1 MTMHNFTRALSEY
14 FDGPP
19 VRPQNEFADR
29 ARIHRSKVCR
39 LLKGTITCDR
49 NTLDL
54 ILNAVSDAAARRKLV
69 MAYINDYCSPGA
81 LLHLKADNMVSG
93 RVSTST
99 PQPKG
104 HGCPQ
109 GSARRPE
116 RERLREGPGRPPGSS
131 GLTKPAPSPSKAVL
145 AALPLE
151 PPSCCVDSTQAPK
164 PCYPSEVSCKNR
176 DLSSIV

>member
-1 MTMHNFTRALSEY
+1 MLQFAFTFLRNGTTNNRRPRKNLMTMHNFTRALSEY

-54 ILNAVSDAAARRKLV
+54 ILNAVPDAAARRKLV

-81 LLHLKADNMVSG
+81 LLHLKADKHGQWEGFDFHPLS
-93 RVSTST
+93 
-99 PQPKG
+99 PKG
-104 HGCPQ
+104 M
-109 GSARRPE
+109 
-116 RERLREGPGRPPGSS
+116 
-131 GLTKPAPSPSKAVL
+131 
-145 AALPLE
+145 AALKALLAGPNVKGFEKVLVGLQE
-151 PPSCCVDSTQAPK
+151 A
-164 PCYPSEVSCKNR
+164 
-176 DLSSIV
+176 LA